1 MTGGDN
7 MLKKKQIELI
17 SNILQS
23 STLAEAIEKTGVPAS
38 TAYRWHS
45 SDKEFIAE
53 LNRVKQ
59 EALDSVTV
67 YLQAS
72 LARCSD
78 ELMDIVKDKEISPQI
93 RINAIGMIFQNAKS
107 LTEHTEVLRRLT
119 ELELKHEEERNR

>member
-1 MTGGDN
+1 

-23 STLAEAIEKTGVPAS
+23 PSLAEAIKKTGVAAS

-59 EALDSVTV
+59 ETLESVTV

-72 LARCSD
+72 LVRCSD

-93 RINAIGMIFQNAKS
+93 RINAISLIFQNARA
-107 LTEHTEVLRRLT
+107 LTEQIDILKRLT
-119 ELELKHEEERNR
+119 DLELKMSEERDGI

>member
-1 MTGGDN
+1 
-7 MLKKKQIELI
+7 MLKKKQLELI

-59 EALDSVTV
+59 EALDSVSV

-78 ELMDIVKDKEISPQI
+78 ELMDIVRDKDISPQV
-93 RINAIGMIFQNAKS
+93 RINAISLIFQNARA
-107 LTEHTEVLRRLT
+107 LTEQTDILKRIT
-119 ELELKHEEERNR
+119 ELELQQDTERNE